1 LKRTLSVRI
10 GRKVLAVNVSGSVV
24 AALILAGL
32 FVAYDSTFTVHQT
45 QQALVVRL
53 GRPVGIVTTAGL
65 HFKLPLIDNVVEIDN
80 RIIDLESP
88 EQEVIGSD
96 QKRLVINAF
105 ARYKIVRPLE
115 FYQAVNSIDG
125 ANARLLTLLN
135 SAIRRVFGQATL
147 IDVVRNERSVL
158 MAQVLKDLEAG
169 AQSFGNTVVDVRIR
183 RAVLPEQN
191 SQAVYHRMQTE
202 RQREAAGF
210 RAVGSE
216 RAQTIRAVA
225 DREVAIIVANATA
238 NGERL
243 RGEGDGERNRIF
255 GKAFGRDAE
264 FAAFYRSMQAYEAG
278 LGHSEL
284 VLSLTSPFFDHFNS
298 PWGHRPAGVQK

>member
-1 LKRTLSVRI
+1 VP
-10 GRKVLAVNVSGSVV
+10 AVKVSGSV
-24 AALILAGL
+24 AAASILAGL
-32 FVAYDSTFTVHQT
+32 FVAFGSTFTVHQT

-65 HFKLPLIDNVVEIDN
+65 HFKLPLIDSVIGIDN

-88 EQEVIGSD
+88 EQEVIASD

-115 FYQAVNSIDG
+115 FYQVVNSIDG

-135 SAIRRVFGQATL
+135 SAIRSILGQATL
-147 IDVVRNERSVL
+147 IDVVRSERSPL
-158 MAQVLKDLEAG
+158 MTQVLRQMEAG
-169 AQSFGNTVVDVRIR
+169 AQDFGITVVDVRIR

-216 RAQTIRAVA
+216 RAQTIQAVA
-225 DREVAIIVANATA
+225 DREVAIIVANAIAT
-238 NGERL
+238 GEQL
-243 RGEGDGERNRIF
+243 RGDGDGERNRIF

-278 LGHSEL
+278 LGRSQL
-284 VLSLTSPFFDHFNS
+284 ILSLTSPFFDYFNS
-298 PWGHRPAGVQK
+298 AWGRRPADSRK